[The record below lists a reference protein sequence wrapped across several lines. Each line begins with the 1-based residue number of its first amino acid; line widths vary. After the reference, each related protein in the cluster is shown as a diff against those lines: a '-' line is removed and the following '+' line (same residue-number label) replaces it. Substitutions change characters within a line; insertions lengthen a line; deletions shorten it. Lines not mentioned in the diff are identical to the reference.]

1 MRKRTNAKQKLK
13 MVTSLFLC
21 AASLFS
27 CVGLTLAWFAFNDNV
42 SGNGIGV
49 GADNPTDLWGYE
61 FYTAD
66 AKADGY
72 VFKLAKE
79 QGAASLGEYD
89 LLEDKYRLLLKL
101 YFKENVTSVTASA
114 VTSTTYFLGD
124 GEDDHKLVAELD
136 STGATLINPLS
147 SVVSFR
153 EAAAS
158 ELQYDSAAKA
168 YTWTKPTE
176 ETYKTLVADGKIP
189 ASGTAEICSNYDIS
203 GAAGTYTDG
212 EGVEHES
219 RIMYILF
226 SYDAD
231 LISEVF
237 SANIGN
243 PVLEKENAKV
253 PFACD
258 FHIALETVL
267 A

>member
-1 MRKRTNAKQKLK
+1 MF
-13 MVTSLFLC
+13 TSLFLC
-21 AASLFS
+21 IASLFS
-27 CVGLTLAWFAFNDNV
+27 CVTLTLAWFAFNNNV
-42 SGNGIGV
+42 SGGGIGV
-49 GADNPTDLWGYE
+49 GAEKPSNLWGYE

-66 AKADGY
+66 QKAEGY
-72 VFKLAKE
+72 VFNFAEE
-79 QGAASLGEYD
+79 QGAASLGDYD

-124 GEDDHKLVAELD
+124 GAEEHKLTETLD
-136 STGATLINPLS
+136 STGKTLYNPLS
-147 SVVSFR
+147 SVVAFR
-153 EAAAS
+153 GAAAS
-158 ELQYDSAAKA
+158 EFAYDADSKA
-168 YTWTKPTE
+168 YTWTKPTD
-176 ETYKTLVADGKIP
+176 ETYFTLVKNGEIP
-189 ASGTAEICSNYDIS
+189 DSGTATICENYDMS
-203 GAAGTYTDG
+203 AAETGTYTDDKG
-212 EGVEHES
+212 TEHTC

-258 FHIALETVL
+258 FHVALETVL
-267 A
+267 QA